1 MIGTVL
7 VANRGEIARRVMRTC
22 RDMGLGTVAV
32 YALADAGAPHVRE
45 ADAAVPLDGDGARAY
60 LRPEALVEAAERAGA
75 DAVHPGYGF
84 LSESAAFARAVA
96 GAGLTWIGPPAEAIE
111 AMGSKTA
118 AKALAERAGV
128 PVSAA
133 LEPERVT
140 EADLPVLVKASAG
153 GGGRGMRVVRA
164 LAGLEASV
172 QAARAEAASAFGD
185 PAVFCE
191 PYVERGR
198 HVEVQVLADAHGAV
212 WAVGDRDCSVQ
223 RRHQKVI
230 EEAPAP
236 GIGDGLRERL
246 HDAARRMAGAIGYT
260 GAGTAEFLVGEDGE
274 AAFLEMNTRLQVE
287 HPVTECVTGLD
298 LVEWQVRIAEGEP
311 LPEGGPPAP
320 RGHAV
325 QARLYAED
333 PAAGWRPYSGT
344 VARFDVPAARTRF
357 AVPDG
362 FGVRVDAGVEAGTR
376 VGVEFDPMLAK
387 VIAWGRDRG
396 DALRRLAAALAGA
409 RLHGVGANRDLLVR
423 VLRHPVFA
431 AGEMHIRFLAEQG
444 LDGPVPDGG
453 GADGRAEGAR
463 PPGGGVPEL
472 ALPLA
477 DARAVRLSAL
487 AAALAEAERNRAEA
501 PVLGALPAGW
511 RNLPSAPHVRR
522 YRGPSGEEVE
532 VAYASGR
539 TGPVPA
545 GDAAGVRVHG
555 AAPDRVELLADGVL
569 RAFAVARA
577 EGAVYVDSALGPVAL
592 VPEDRFP
599 EREAAVPPGTLLAPM
614 PGTVARVAAA
624 AGDRVEEGAPLL
636 WLEAMK
642 MEHEIRAPVAGTVAE
657 VARAATRADT
667 GTVLAVVEPD
677 PGADGAL

>member
-7 VANRGEIARRVMRTC
+7 VANRGEIARRIMRTC

-32 YALADAGAPHVRE
+32 YAPADAGAPHVRE

-96 GAGLTWIGPPAEAIE
+96 KAGLTWIGPPAEAIE
-111 AMGSKTA
+111 AMGNKTA
-118 AKALAERAGV
+118 AKALAERADV

-133 LEPERVT
+133 LEPGRVT

-153 GGGRGMRVVRA
+153 GGGRGMRVVRT
-164 LAGLEASV
+164 LADLEPSV
-172 QAARAEAASAFGD
+172 EAARAEAASAFGD

-198 HVEVQVLADAHGAV
+198 HVEVQILADAHGGV

-236 GIGDGLRERL
+236 GIGGGLRERL
-246 HDAARRMAGAIGYT
+246 HEAARRMAGAIGYT
-260 GAGTAEFLVGEDGE
+260 GAGTAEFLVGEDGG

-311 LPEGGPPAP
+311 LPAGGPPAP

-344 VARFDVPAARTRF
+344 VARFDVPAARARF

-396 DALRRLAAALAGA
+396 DALRRLSAALAGA
-409 RLHGVGANRDLLVR
+409 RLHGVGADRDLLVR

-444 LDGPVPDGG
+444 LDGPVP
-453 GADGRAEGAR
+453 EGAPR
-463 PPGGGVPEL
+463 ADGGVPEL

-487 AAALAEAERNRAEA
+487 AASLAEAERNRAGA
-501 PVLGALPAGW
+501 PVLGGLPAGW

-522 YRGPSGEEVE
+522 FRGPSGEEVE
-532 VAYASGR
+532 AAYVSGR

-545 GDAAGVRVHG
+545 GDTADVRVHG
-555 AAPDRVELLADGVL
+555 AAPDRVELLAGGV
-569 RAFAVARA
+569 RHAFEVARS

-599 EREAAVPPGTLLAPM
+599 KREAAVPPGTLLAPM

-642 MEHEIRAPVAGTVAE
+642 MEHEIRAPVTGTVAE
-657 VARAATRADT
+657 VAQAGTRTDT
-667 GTVLAVVEPD
+667 GTVLAVVAPD
-677 PGADGAL
+677 SGG

>member
-32 YALADAGAPHVRE
+32 YAPADAGASHVRE

-84 LSESAAFARAVA
+84 LSESAAFAGAVVK
-96 GAGLTWIGPPAEAIE
+96 AGLTWIGPPAEAIE

-118 AKALAERAGV
+118 AKALAARTGV

-133 LEPERVT
+133 LEPGQVT
-140 EADLPVLVKASAG
+140 GADLPVLVKASAG

-164 LAGLEASV
+164 LDELEAAV
-172 QAARAEAASAFGD
+172 EAARAEAASAFGD

-198 HVEVQVLADAHGAV
+198 HVEVQILADAHGGV

-236 GIGDGLRERL
+236 GIGEDLRERL
-246 HDAARRMAGAIGYT
+246 HEAARAMAGAIGYT
-260 GAGTAEFLVGEDGE
+260 GAGTAEFLVGGDGG

-298 LVEWQVRIAEGEP
+298 LVEWQVRIAGGEP

-333 PAAGWRPYSGT
+333 PAAGWRPHSGT
-344 VARFDVPAARTRF
+344 VARFDVPAARAHF
-357 AVPDG
+357 AVPGG

-396 DALRRLAAALAGA
+396 DALRRLSAALAGA
-409 RLHGVGANRDLLVR
+409 RLHGVRGNRDLLVR

-431 AGEMHIRFLAEQG
+431 AGGMHIRFLADQG
-444 LDGPVPDGG
+444 LDGG
-453 GADGRAEGAR
+453 GRAEGAPR
-463 PPGGGVPEL
+463 ADGTVPEL
-472 ALPLA
+472 ARPLA
-477 DARAVRLSAL
+477 DDRAVRLSAL
-487 AAALAEAERNRAEA
+487 AAALAEAERNRAGA
-501 PVLGALPAGW
+501 PVLGGLPAGW

-522 YRGPSGEEVE
+522 FRGPSGEEVE
-532 VAYASGR
+532 AAYTSGR
-539 TGPVPA
+539 TGPVPV
-545 GDAAGVRVHG
+545 GDAVGLRVRR
-555 AAPDRVELLADGVL
+555 AAPDRVELLVDGVL
-569 RAFAVARA
+569 RAFEVARS
-577 EGAVYVDSALGPVAL
+577 EGGVDVDSALGPVAL

-599 EREAAVPPGTLLAPM
+599 EKEAAVPSGTLLAPM

-624 AGDRVEEGAPLL
+624 AGDRVEEGDPLL

-642 MEHEIRAPVAGTVAE
+642 MEHEIRAPVTGTVAE
-657 VARAATRADT
+657 VARAGTRTDT
-667 GTVLAVVEPD
+667 DTVLAVVAPD
-677 PGADGAL
+677 PDPDPASDPAPGG